1 MAVVKGENPAFSRAL
16 QLTVRDDASC
26 KTRIQVLNENIFIF
40 FYQNNIWLLDREER
54 PYCATSS
61 IRSFEA
67 TIRVINPHAPTSCGT
82 PLHSPMQSDLLDPF
96 NHYATT
102 ALTCVHQKKGLRSIQ
117 LEPVP
122 RSKTCFYVVLLEK
135 KTVAEYFP
143 YSTLVALGIKYLK
156 TLISLIPDVPEGVV
170 AIFEPPAV
178 LEDGLPRVF
187 TTLLE
192 VFVSVI
198 L

>member
-143 YSTLVALGIKYLK
+143 WLFLRVSDFMLFSPLPR
-156 TLISLIPDVPEGVV
+156 LIPEDRTDSV
-170 AIFEPPAV
+170 A
-178 LEDGLPRVF
+178 
-187 TTLLE
+187 
-192 VFVSVI
+192 
-198 L
+198 